1 MIEVKVDTATPRSP
15 SSSTNCEK
23 GSTMIGQ
30 RTRPHP
36 LDGPA
41 KRGLRNVLDRLLESD
56 VQVSTAVAQAL
67 VEPLPESAREQTP
80 VTCGSTSST
89 ATS

>member
-15 SSSTNCEK
+15 SSSTNCGK

-41 KRGLRNVLDRLLESD
+41 KRGLP
-56 VQVSTAVAQAL
+56 
-67 VEPLPESAREQTP
+67 EPCENRFPYRPWPL
-80 VTCGSTSST
+80 
-89 ATS
+89 

>member
-41 KRGLRNVLDRLLESD
+41 KRGLPSHARIGFL
-56 VQVSTAVAQAL
+56 TAHGHY
-67 VEPLPESAREQTP
+67 RM
-80 VTCGSTSST
+80 
-89 ATS
+89 